1 MTETKGEYNLPP
13 GEDGVDSVDL
23 ADLQRQ
29 AHAHSFAGESGRSI
43 LWMSYPVHSG
53 GNVENER

>member
-29 AHAHSFAGESGRSI
+29 AS
-43 LWMSYPVHSG
+43 
-53 GNVENER
+53 ENLNKSTGSAMITV